1 MPDSAPEPLPMR
13 QFDLTD
19 AEQVGAWLADMR
31 VRHPGAEEFDEAVSG
46 VVARLGREYQKVAAA
61 LKAKGR
67 GQRGGGSEAYG
78 SQETIPWA
86 ERAEERAER
95 EEPSTPAE
103 GSAAGAD
110 SAASSSTDAD
120 PAAQRNRGHRQP
132 FPASWPRERVDLPVA
147 AELRACPVCGKDKV
161 CIGHEVSEILA
172 IKPAE
177 LYVKQV
183 HREKLACADGHVGVV
198 TAPPLPRLV
207 EQSSCDL
214 SISLDLLD
222 RKLCQH
228 LPIHRIVDLYARRG
242 CAVAEKTLERWY
254 HDGLRALHVVAC
266 AIRSEARAKA
276 GRFMLNIDD
285 TSIPILDRETPEGR
299 LIGHLWLV
307 VGDQRFVAAT
317 VSKDWKKEHAMDA
330 LGDWRG
336 YVQCDAYR
344 GFDAI
349 FRKGTM
355 VEVGCWAHA
364 RRYFVKAKDR
374 GDKLA
379 EEALGLIG
387 RLYAVEAEATRREL
401 DAEGRL
407 ALRRERSRRAL
418 DLLWK
423 WQAKVGAR
431 ARPKSPL
438 GKGLT
443 YLTNQR
449 QALERFLE
457 DGRLPIDNMAV
468 EREMRPVA
476 LGRKNWLFAGNFEAA
491 ERLADGL
498 TVIATARMHGVDPVA
513 YLGWLLPQLGRR
525 EWSVEAARAHLLPAH
540 FQQTLEQSKA
550 DAVG

>member
-1 MPDSAPEPLPMR
+1 MR

-19 AEQVGAWLADMR
+19 PAQLRAWLAATRARYPDIER
-31 VRHPGAEEFDEAVSG
+31 FDEAVSD
-46 VVARLGREYQKVAAA
+46 VMAHVGREYLKVSAA

-78 SQETIPWA
+78 SQETIQWA
-86 ERAEERAER
+86 ERAEERANEGESPEGESPDAEAAPEPGSTGGGGEPSPSP
-95 EEPSTPAE
+95 EEPAP
-103 GSAAGAD
+103 G
-110 SAASSSTDAD
+110 
-120 PAAQRNRGHRQP
+120 NRGHRQP
-132 FPASWPRERVDLPVA
+132 FPASWPRERVDVPVPD
-147 AELRACPVCGKDKV
+147 ELRVCPVCGKDKV
-161 CIGHEVSEILA
+161 CIGHDTSEILA

-177 LYVKQV
+177 VYVKQV
-183 HREKLACADGHVGVV
+183 FREKLACADGHAGVT
-198 TAPPLPRLV
+198 TAPPVPRLV
-207 EQSSCDL
+207 QQSSCDL
-214 SISLDLLD
+214 SISVDLLD

-228 LPIHRIVDLYARRG
+228 LPIHRVVDLYAHRG

-254 HDGLRALHVVAC
+254 HDSLRALHVVAC
-266 AIRSEARAKA
+266 AIRAEARAKL
-276 GRFMLNIDD
+276 RFMLNIDD

-299 LIGHLWLV
+299 VIGHLWLV

-317 VSKDWKKEHAMDA
+317 VSKDWKKEHAIAA

-387 RLYAVEAEATRREL
+387 RLYAVEADATRREL

-407 ALRRERSRRAL
+407 ALRRDRSRRAL

-449 QALERFLE
+449 KALERFLE
-457 DGRLPIDNMAV
+457 DGRLPIDNMVV

-476 LGRKNWLFAGNFEAA
+476 LGRKNWLFAGSFEAA

-513 YLGWLLPQLGRR
+513 YLAWLLPQLARR
-525 EWSVEAARAHLLPAH
+525 EWSVEAARTHLLPAH
-540 FQQTLEQSKA
+540 FQQALEQSKA
-550 DAVG
+550 DAAG